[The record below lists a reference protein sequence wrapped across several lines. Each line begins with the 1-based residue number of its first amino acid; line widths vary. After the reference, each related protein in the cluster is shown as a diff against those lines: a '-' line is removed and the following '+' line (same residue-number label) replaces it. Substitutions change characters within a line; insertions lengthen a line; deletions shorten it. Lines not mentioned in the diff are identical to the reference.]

1 MTVADLTALQMIHD
15 LLTGEL
21 TVILF
26 LCLSLGYML
35 GKVRIGSFTIGA
47 TLGTLVV
54 GLLISQLHEY
64 QFPPMVQNIFFILFA
79 FTLGYE
85 AGPAFFASLR
95 SSGVKLVVLSAFF
108 SAAALAVTAV
118 VCKVFHFDVGT
129 SLGLLAG
136 AQTQSAVTNVV
147 ELGDDVASNITLSFG
162 ITYIF
167 GTLGAILF
175 VKNMA
180 PALLRVSLTDEVKA
194 RSDALGTPAVETHA
208 MPVQARAYVVEA
220 ASGYVGKT
228 IDELER
234 RYDGLLQIVLVI
246 RGGKK
251 LVISQATV
259 LAAEDKITVVG
270 SGERINH
277 FDDDC
282 LTEISDS
289 ECLSLELTSA
299 KLIVTCRDSAE
310 IVSQLSS
317 GSVLVESVVR
327 RGRMLGRVSLQD
339 IRRGDILSVAGP
351 SESVLRAAK
360 ALGYLKDEGDAS
372 DIPVVALALA
382 VGVLIGALSIPM
394 GSVAFTLNASGGA
407 LIAGMICG
415 WYYQRAPRYG
425 RIPDSTRWFLKSIG
439 LNLFIAIKGL
449 STGSRFLEV
458 FSARGATIL
467 LAGVIVTLLPYLLAL
482 FFGRKVLKLEP
493 VDLLGGLCGSGTC
506 TAALNEL
513 AEETGS
519 SVFTAGYAPAYA
531 VGNVLLILAGHIVA
545 LLMH

>member
-1 MTVADLTALQMIHD
+1 MADQTVLQVLGD

-21 TVILF
+21 TIVLF

-35 GKVRIGSFTIGA
+35 GKVRIGSFSIGA

-54 GLLISQLHEY
+54 GLLISQLHTYE
-64 QFPPMVQNIFFILFA
+64 FPPMVQNVFFILFA

-95 SSGVKLVVLSAFF
+95 SSGVKLVVLSVFF

-118 VCKVFHFDVGT
+118 VCKLFGFDQGT

-147 ELGDDVASNITLSFG
+147 ELSGDAGANTTLAFA

-175 VKNMA
+175 VKYLG
-180 PALLRVSLTDEVKA
+180 PALMRVSLTDAVKA
-194 RSDALGTPAVETHA
+194 RADALGA
-208 MPVQARAYVVEA
+208 PVAELRTAPIQTRAYEVGATSE
-220 ASGYVGKT
+220 YVGRT

-234 RYDGLLQIVLVI
+234 RYDGLLQIVMVI

-251 LVISQATV
+251 LDISQETT
-259 LAAEDKITVVG
+259 LAAGDRLTVVG
-270 SGERINH
+270 SAERINH
-277 FDDDC
+277 FDDNA
-282 LTEISDS
+282 LTEISDP
-289 ECLSLELTSA
+289 ECLSLEMMSA
-299 KLIVTCRDSAE
+299 KLVVTCRDSAE
-310 IVSQLSS
+310 ITSQLSS
-317 GSVLVESVVR
+317 GSVLVEQVSR
-327 RGRMLGRVSLQD
+327 RGKRLDRARLQD
-339 IRRGDILSVAGP
+339 IRRGDILSITGP
-351 SESVLRAAK
+351 SESVRRTAK

-372 DIPVVALALA
+372 DIPMVALAIA
-382 VGVLIGALSIPM
+382 VGVFIGSLSIPM

-407 LIAGMICG
+407 LIAGMLCG
-415 WYYQRAPRYG
+415 WHYQRAPRYG
-425 RIPDSTRWFLKSIG
+425 HIPDSTRWFLKSIG

-449 STGSRFLEV
+449 STGSRFLGI
-458 FSARGATIL
+458 FSARGVMIFF
-467 LAGVIVTLLPYLLAL
+467 AGVLVTLLPYFLAL
-482 FFGRKVLKLEP
+482 CFGRKVLKLSP

-531 VGNVLLILAGHIVA
+531 VGNVLLILVGHVVA
-545 LLMH
+545 MLIR